1 MKIHFYQAE
10 ITDSPDAMS
19 DVLDRIHKL
28 SLEDRERDV
37 KGKTVFL
44 EKDDNQGGLYE
55 MDFTQRRIQNGPG
68 YSKKGKETAD
78 FDLEADAGFGEQT
91 AAIWAPKGYLVV
103 QYNHYG
109 VRPSTI
115 GVYLEH
121 FLDNG
126 NSDNKPLLRLKP
138 VINDKVYAK
147 FFGSQRQTK
156 FSCAINA
163 RSITNEMAKANV
175 ALGAALSLRDT
186 TSAGKVEIS
195 VSLGEDKRGGPLQNI
210 KNMVQSLIPSENS
223 ESLSS
228 LKVVIKED
236 LDATTEVLDLLEHR
250 EVVLVPDSSLKM
262 TDGLRYD
269 YPSRIEALRKEFKGW
284 LRQRS

>member
-1 MKIHFYQAE
+1 MKIHFYQTE

-28 SLEDRERDV
+28 SLEKRERDIN
-37 KGKTVFL
+37 GKTVFL
-44 EKDDNQGGLYE
+44 ERSNNQGKNYE

-68 YSKKGKETAD
+68 YSKKGKETTD

-91 AAIWAPKGYLVV
+91 AAIWSPKGYLVV

-115 GVYLEH
+115 GSYLEQ
-121 FLDNG
+121 FLYNG
-126 NSDNKPLLRLKP
+126 TSNNKPMLTLKP
-138 VINDKVYAK
+138 VINSKVYAK
-147 FFGSQRQTK
+147 FIGSQRQTK
-156 FSCAINA
+156 LSCAINA
-163 RSITNEMAKANV
+163 GTITDEMAQANI
-175 ALGAALSLRDT
+175 AFSLAQKLRDN

-210 KNMVQSLIPSENS
+210 KDIVQSLIHS

-228 LKVVIKED
+228 LKVVIKEA
-236 LDATTEVLDLLEHR
+236 LDTTTEVLDLLEHR
-250 EVVLVPDSSLKM
+250 EAVIIPDRSLRM
-262 TDGLRYD
+262 TGGLRYD
-269 YPSRIEALRKEFKGW
+269 YPSRIEALRREFERW

>member
-115 GVYLEH
+115 GVYLQQ
-121 FLDNG
+121 FLDRG
-126 NSDNKPLLRLKP
+126 NSGNRQPMLTLKP
-138 VINDKVYAK
+138 VINDNVYAK
-147 FFGSQRQTK
+147 FIKSQRKTK
-156 FSCAINA
+156 LSCAIDA
-163 RSITNEMAKANV
+163 STITNEMAQTNI
-175 ALGAALSLRDT
+175 ALGTAQRLRDN

-195 VSLGEDKRGGPLQNI
+195 VSLGEDKRGGPLQGI
-210 KNMVQSLIPSENS
+210 REIVDSLIRS
-223 ESLSS
+223 ESVSS
-228 LKVVIKED
+228 LKVGIKEG
-236 LDATTEVLDLLEHR
+236 LDATTEVLDLLKHR
-250 EVVLVPDSSLKM
+250 EEVIISDRSLKM

-269 YPSRIEALRKEFKGW
+269 YPSRIGALRREFERW

>member
-1 MKIHFYQAE
+1 MKIHFYQTE
-10 ITDSPDAMS
+10 ITDSRDALS
-19 DVLDRIHKL
+19 DILDKIYLL
-28 SLEDRERDV
+28 SLEDRERDI

-44 EKDDNQGGLYE
+44 ERNSKQGGLYE

-68 YSKKGKETAD
+68 YSRRGEETVD
-78 FDLEADAGFGEQT
+78 FDLEDDAGFGEQT
-91 AAIWAPKGYLVV
+91 AAIWSPKGYLVV

-115 GVYLEH
+115 GVYLEQ
-121 FLDNG
+121 FLHKG
-126 NSDNKPLLRLKP
+126 NPGNKQPMLTLKP
-138 VINDKVYAK
+138 VIDDNVYAK
-147 FFGSQRQTK
+147 FIKSQRKTK
-156 FSCAINA
+156 LSCTIDAGT
-163 RSITNEMAKANV
+163 ITNEMAKANV
-175 ALGAALSLRDT
+175 ALGAALGLRGT

-195 VSLGEDKRGGPLQNI
+195 VSLGEDKRGGPLQGI
-210 KNMVQSLIPSENS
+210 RNMVDSLIQSKS
-223 ESLSS
+223 VSS
-228 LKVVIKED
+228 LNVAIKED
-236 LDATTEVLDLLEHR
+236 LDATTEVLDLLEHC